1 MNRIKN
7 HFESEAEEFDS
18 IILKLIP
25 YYSEMVEAL
34 ALLIPFGRNDSIKVI
49 DLGCGTGT
57 ISKSIIEKFPNARI
71 TCLDIA
77 ENMIGMAR
85 MKLNKYEN
93 ISYSTGDFSSYEFN
107 EKYDVIV
114 SSLALH
120 HLAADN
126 DKKIFYTKIYN
137 ALNEN
142 GVFYN
147 ADVVLGSNDYN
158 QDVYMKKWKEYM
170 NKTVPAEEIDKKWIP
185 KYYEEDRP
193 ARLISQLEWLKET
206 GFRDIDIIWKYYDFA
221 VYGGCR

>member
-1 MNRIKN
+1 MDNIKN

-18 IILKLIP
+18 IILKIIP
-25 YYSEMVEAL
+25 YYSEMIEAL
-34 ALLIPFGRNDSIKVI
+34 ALSIPFGRNDAIKAI

-77 ENMIGMAR
+77 ENMISMAR
-85 MKLNKYEN
+85 MKLIKHEN
-93 ISYSTGDFSSYEFN
+93 ILYSTGDFSSYEFK

-126 DKKIFYTKIYN
+126 DKKTFYTKIYH

-170 NKTVPAEEIDKKWIP
+170 NKTVSQDEIDNKWIP

-206 GFRDIDIIWKYYDFA
+206 GFRDVEIIWKYYNFA